1 MKNLSNPQL
10 ELAYDYVRNTN
21 KNIFL
26 TGKAGTGKTTFLHK
40 IKAEGFK
47 RMVVTAPTGVAAINA
62 GGMTLHSMFQLP
74 FGLHLP
80 GASRDASQQRRFSG
94 QKIALIRSL
103 DLLVIDEISMVRA
116 DLLDSVDEVLRR
128 YRDYSKPF
136 GGVQLLMIGDLHQL
150 PPVVKQDEWD
160 LLRQHYDTPYFFGSL
175 ALRKT
180 DPVAI
185 QLTHIYRQ
193 SDEHFI
199 NLLNKVRDNKLDDEV
214 LDLLNSRFVPNFQPE
229 EKDGYITLTATN
241 AAANDINS
249 QRLENIELP
258 KHNFQAKIEGE
269 FPAIS
274 YPTDEVLEFK
284 EGAQVMFVKNDISP
298 DKRYFNGKIGQITR
312 IADGEIHVRCPN
324 EEYDI
329 VTTPVE
335 WQNIRYSLDE
345 KSKEVKE
352 DLLGT
357 FTQYPL
363 KLAWAITIHKSQGL
377 TFERAIIDAQSAFAH
392 GQVYVALSRCK
403 TFEGIVL
410 RTKIA
415 YHSVKTDSVVKEYSE
430 DAERNAPDEAH
441 LRESKRVYQQE
452 LLRELFTFRAL
463 RQSFDKLFRL
473 TVEHPNAMTQHGLA
487 DLRLLAK
494 KAEDEVIEMGDK
506 FLPQLQF
513 YFNQPELPE
522 DCESL
527 IERLRKAGGYF
538 TQKLK
543 EELLPEAKK
552 AQFVTDDR
560 ALLKTLTEQLD
571 HLQKELFTKNA
582 CFAICVAGFNTLGYV
597 RAKVNADLDYTA
609 SKNQTSGSYMAG
621 APKGIAHPE
630 LYANLVRWRK
640 QEAEERNAELY
651 EILPT
656 RVLQELVEK
665 LPTDT
670 AALRRIKGFGD
681 VKVKQ
686 FGMAITDIISKYC
699 SKRGI
704 PSNLLAPAEPMPDGR
719 QAPKPPKPDTKLLS
733 FELFQAGKKIAEI
746 AAERNLT
753 VNTIEGHLAHFVEQG
768 ELEIYDLLDKAK
780 VEEITAYFT
789 ENNSTGTTPAKEYF
803 GEKYSYG
810 ELKMVLGWM
819 KRTSAVN

>member
-1 MKNLSNPQL
+1 MAQGTNPQL
-10 ELAYDYVRNTN
+10 DLVHDYVRNTN

-40 IKAEGFK
+40 IKSEGFK

-80 GASRDASQQRRFSG
+80 GVQREQNQQRRFSG

-116 DLLDSVDEVLRR
+116 DLLDAVDEVLRR

-150 PPVVKQDEWD
+150 PPVVKQEEWE

-185 QLTHIYRQ
+185 ELKHIYRQ
-193 SDEHFI
+193 SDEAFI
-199 NLLNKVRDNKLDDEV
+199 GLLNKVRDNKLDDEV
-214 LDLLNSRFVPNFQPE
+214 LDLLNSRFVPNFQPD
-229 EKDGYITLTATN
+229 EKEGYITLTATN

-249 QRLENIELP
+249 MRLENIPLP
-258 KHNFQAKIEGE
+258 KSSFQAKIEGD

-274 YPTDEVLEFK
+274 YPTEQTLEFK
-284 EGAQVMFVKNDISP
+284 EGAQVMFVKNDINP
-298 DKRYFNGKIGQITR
+298 EKRYFNGKIGQITR
-312 IADGEIHVRCPN
+312 IADGEIHVRCP
-324 EEYDI
+324 EDQFDI

-335 WQNIRYSLDE
+335 WQNIRYTLDE

-441 LRESKRVYQQE
+441 LRESKRAYQQE

-463 RQSFDKLFRL
+463 RQCFDKLFRL
-473 TVEHPNAMTQHGLA
+473 TLEHPNALSTQGLA
-487 DLRLLAK
+487 DLRFLAK

-522 DCESL
+522 DCEAL

-552 AQFVTDDR
+552 TQFVTDDK
-560 ALLKTLTEQLD
+560 ALLKIGMEQLEN
-571 HLQKELFTKNA
+571 LQKEIFVKNA
-582 CFAICVAGFNTLGYV
+582 CFNVCVEGFNTLAYV
-597 RAKVNADLDYTA
+597 RGKVNADLDFMA
-609 SKNQTSGSYMAG
+609 SKNQAASNFMAG
-621 APKGIAHPE
+621 MPRGTNHGE
-630 LYANLVRWRK
+630 LYAQLARWRK
-640 QEAEERNAELY
+640 EMANERGIELY

-656 RVLQELVEK
+656 RVLVELTEK
-665 LPTDT
+665 LPTDSVS
-670 AALRRIKGFGD
+670 LRRIKGFGD

-686 FGMAITDIISKYC
+686 FGTAITEIISKYC
-699 SKRGI
+699 SRRGI
-704 PSNLLAPAEPMPDGR
+704 PTDLLAPAEP
-719 QAPKPPKPDTKLLS
+719 PKPPKPDTKWVS
-733 FELFQAGKKIAEI
+733 FDLFKSGKNIAEI
-746 AAERNLT
+746 AAERSLT
-753 VNTIEGHLAHFVEQG
+753 VNTIEGHLAHYVERG
-768 ELEIYDLLDKAK
+768 ELEIFDLLDKAK
-780 VEEITAYFT
+780 VDEIAEYFT
-789 ENNSTGTTPAKEYF
+789 KENSLSSASAKAHF

-819 KRTSAVN
+819 KREMSA